1 MTASYLENLLQQR
14 LAERH
19 AQHRYRHRSVLASA
33 QQPRV
38 VVGGKSFLSFCSND
52 YLGLASDPRLV
63 SALQQGAERWG
74 VGSGA
79 SHLISGHSGPHHELE
94 QALATFTGRPRA
106 LLFSSGYMANM
117 GVIQAL
123 VGRGDQVLQDELNHA
138 SLLDGGLLS
147 RARFQRF
154 RHADSADAEQRLA
167 KIDSGLPLLVTDGV
181 FSMDG
186 DLAPL
191 PELAAAAQAHRAA
204 LLVDDAH
211 GVGVLG
217 RDGAGI
223 VAHYGLDVNEVP
235 ILIGTLGKA
244 FGTYG
249 AFVAGSETLIEAL
262 IQFARTYIFTTALPP
277 AIASAT
283 LASLELVRSETW
295 RRERLAAL
303 VQRFRQG
310 AEQLGLA
317 LLPSPTPIQC
327 VLLGDDDRVMRVGT
341 ALRERGLLV
350 GTIRPPTVPA
360 GTARLRI
367 TLCATHSDDDVDT
380 LLQGLADVLV

>member
-1 MTASYLENLLQQR
+1 MTASHLETLLQQR
-14 LAERH
+14 LAERR
-19 AQHRYRHRSVLASA
+19 AQHRYRSRSVLESA
-33 QQPRV
+33 QQPQLV
-38 VVGGKSFLSFCSND
+38 IDGQPFLSFCSND
-52 YLGLASDPRLV
+52 YLGLASDPRLTK
-63 SALQQGAERWG
+63 ALQQGAERWG

-79 SHLISGHSGPHHELE
+79 SHLISGHSSPHHELE
-94 QALATFTGRPRA
+94 EALAAFTGRPRA

-123 VGRGDQVLQDELNHA
+123 VGPGDQVLQDELNHA

-154 RHADSADAEQRLA
+154 RHADSADAARRLA
-167 KIDSGLPLLVTDGV
+167 NIESGLPLVVTDGV

-191 PELAAAAQAHRAA
+191 PALASVAQQHQAA

-211 GVGVLG
+211 GIGVLG
-217 RDGAGI
+217 PEGAGI
-223 VAHYGLDVNEVP
+223 AAHFGLGQDDVP

-277 AIASAT
+277 AIAGAT
-283 LASLELVRSETW
+283 LASLALVRSEGW
-295 RRERLAAL
+295 RRERLQEL
-303 VQRFRQG
+303 VQRFREG
-310 AEQLGLA
+310 AGNLGLA

-327 VLLGDDDRVMRVGT
+327 VLLGDDDRVMTVG
-341 ALRERGLLV
+341 AMLRQRGLLV

-367 TLCATHSDDDVDT
+367 TLCATHTDKDVDR